1 MKSNFPINY
10 DDVIA
15 AIETWNPTSADWQR
29 LRAWCGLKADLD
41 HNARAHISWLRRK
54 AAKNAG
60 LANTHLKLHR
70 IVKILAEV

>member
-1 MKSNFPINY
+1 MKSNLLTNY

-15 AIETWNPTSADWQR
+15 AIETWNPTPADWER
-29 LRAWCGLKADLD
+29 LRAWCGLKADRD
-41 HNARAHISWLRRK
+41 GSAKVHISWLRRK